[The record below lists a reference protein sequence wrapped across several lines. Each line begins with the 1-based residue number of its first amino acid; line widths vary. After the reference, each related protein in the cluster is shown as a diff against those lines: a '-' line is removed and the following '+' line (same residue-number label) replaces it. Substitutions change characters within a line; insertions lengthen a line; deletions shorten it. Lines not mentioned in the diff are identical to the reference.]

1 MELKFKQCPADL
13 FGAEPKEKFDEFYL
27 KFIADDLADA
37 QANLDNLPE
46 KDRRGLTL
54 DTYRH
59 FGCGYLPNWILTKS
73 RAEFLCGL
81 YAKDELSKEPKT
93 LPPPSERIIIPTSER
108 QFGAMATQSARS
120 KMDKKYWK
128 QRAGKMDGELFNAA
142 AALNA
147 DLIVVV
153 EGEIDAMSIWQCS
166 GGQIAA
172 VAILGCSN
180 WKKTL
185 LPRIAEFK
193 GKKLLLLLDA
203 DAEGKKAAK
212 KFLDELL
219 QRGCLAVNRTLYD
232 AMPNADQ
239 KEFGNRP
246 KEVDANSILKH
257 YGDAYL
263 CGLLKRI
270 ITDAE
275 PEFEQRQKEIDA
287 QNLFMQEQAKL
298 PDATIEDSQSEPS
311 KHGIN
316 LIEYGYHDA
325 TSADKDEIKQILKDY
340 VHARDLTHDDWLNV
354 GRIMHDNGFSVD
366 DFKQW
371 SNDGD
376 SRYDAKRCEIDWNS
390 FRDAQDVKKPVTV
403 ATLIYLAKQRG
414 YKPKSARAILPGV
427 AQVFAGNTALMKRL
441 DEWQEQNG
449 KINPATLGK
458 LKNALDALDAL
469 TPESIT
475 AADVYNNTHNAA
487 LVLCYGFGETH
498 DKFIATIKAGKKIAN
513 ERIKDSKTGLTK
525 ELSADERNALNALI
539 TVDIDNLRRH
549 IEKEFNALSKAHKD
563 FIKAENARIAKE
575 KREKARE
582 IRAIEITNAEERLKQ
597 LKKMEPSKKRDAEII
612 AVVNELCDWKHDK
625 FGNPVKVDTTQNN
638 LDLILGNDPAL
649 DGLFG
654 FDEFADNH
662 VFLKPAPWKKK
673 AQKGDEWTDD
683 DDARAQ
689 TYIRRHYKEFAAENL
704 FQKTFVDFS
713 HARSFHEVKE
723 YFQTLPKWDGQTR
736 AETLF
741 IDWLKVEDTPF
752 TREVTMKILLAAVA
766 RIFCPGCPFQNSVI
780 IHGNQKI
787 GKGYILE
794 RLGGKWYKA
803 ITDRVDDPHAVDAA
817 RICWIGEFKEMAG
830 MRKADADAIKEFIE
844 LSADTRRF
852 SYDKRAKTVPR
863 HCVFFITVNDE
874 QFLID
879 MTGNRRFW
887 ILHSPLPKF
896 GYVKEVRGESLKDDN
911 VIAQIWAEVY
921 LKYQELFPHGV
932 NEKNASLLELSPELE
947 FKGEEIAEQYLRD
960 DGMTGEIKS
969 FLDTKTPPP
978 VVWDL
983 LTKDERRK
991 YYVEGQLTID
1001 IAILNFRRRAR
1012 GGRSVEHDINEIYKI
1027 CHSKDKGV
1035 REVFAIEGGT
1045 PRYQFFGTEY
1055 RQRICAAEIFTECF
1069 GNDRRKSMLRIH
1081 EILARLDGWS
1091 LGKRIQKDPAYG
1103 DQKKVYYRNADNVPA
1118 DDDEP
1123 PAVQSTDATT
1133 EATHQSGAVEEEMD
1147 LSQSDD

>member
-1 MELKFKQCPADL
+1 M
-13 FGAEPKEKFDEFYL
+13 
-27 KFIADDLADA
+27 
-37 QANLDNLPE
+37 
-46 KDRRGLTL
+46 
-54 DTYRH
+54 
-59 FGCGYLPNWILTKS
+59 
-73 RAEFLCGL
+73 
-81 YAKDELSKEPKT
+81 
-93 LPPPSERIIIPTSER
+93 
-108 QFGAMATQSARS
+108 
-120 KMDKKYWK
+120 
-128 QRAGKMDGELFNAA
+128 
-142 AALNA
+142 
-147 DLIVVV
+147 
-153 EGEIDAMSIWQCS
+153 
-166 GGQIAA
+166 
-172 VAILGCSN
+172 
-180 WKKTL
+180 
-185 LPRIAEFK
+185 
-193 GKKLLLLLDA
+193 
-203 DAEGKKAAK
+203 
-212 KFLDELL
+212 
-219 QRGCLAVNRTLYD
+219 
-232 AMPNADQ
+232 
-239 KEFGNRP
+239 
-246 KEVDANSILKH
+246 
-257 YGDAYL
+257 
-263 CGLLKRI
+263 
-270 ITDAE
+270 
-275 PEFEQRQKEIDA
+275 
-287 QNLFMQEQAKL
+287 
-298 PDATIEDSQSEPS
+298 
-311 KHGIN
+311 
-316 LIEYGYHDA
+316 
-325 TSADKDEIKQILKDY
+325 
-340 VHARDLTHDDWLNV
+340 
-354 GRIMHDNGFSVD
+354 
-366 DFKQW
+366 
-371 SNDGD
+371 
-376 SRYDAKRCEIDWNS
+376 
-390 FRDAQDVKKPVTV
+390 
-403 ATLIYLAKQRG
+403 
-414 YKPKSARAILPGV
+414 
-427 AQVFAGNTALMKRL
+427 
-441 DEWQEQNG
+441 
-449 KINPATLGK
+449 
-458 LKNALDALDAL
+458 
-469 TPESIT
+469 
-475 AADVYNNTHNAA
+475 
-487 LVLCYGFGETH
+487 
-498 DKFIATIKAGKKIAN
+498 
-513 ERIKDSKTGLTK
+513 
-525 ELSADERNALNALI
+525 
-539 TVDIDNLRRH
+539 RRH
-549 IEKEFNALSKAHKD
+549 IEKEFNSLSKAHKD

-723 YFQTLPKWDGQTR
+723 YFQTLPKWDGQPR

-978 VVWDL
+978 VVWNL
-983 LTKDERRK
+983 LSSEQRRQYFKD
-991 YYVEGQLTID
+991 
-1001 IAILNFRRRAR
+1001 
-1012 GGRSVEHDINEIYKI
+1012 GG
-1027 CHSKDKGV
+1027 
-1035 REVFAIEGGT
+1035 VFAIEESELVAKFKASRKKIPAALQADFDAATTSGDFVHYKDVRNKLTGEIST
-1045 PRYQFFGTEY
+1045 HIVFFGTEY
-1055 RQRICAAEIFTECF
+1055 RQRICAVEIFTECF

-1091 LGKRIQKDPAYG
+1091 LGKRIRKDPAYG

-1123 PAVQSTDATT
+1123 PAVQPTDATT
-1133 EATHQSGAVEEEMD
+1133 EATQQSGAVEEEMD
-1147 LSQSDD
+1147 LSQYDD